1 MLEGRWLRWILLGVA
16 LAGAAGAAQF
26 FTRAAPAPAADA
38 PLILSAY
45 RSLDGANKRPRLFRH
60 AGVDFGA
67 PAGTPV
73 IAAAEGRVVQ
83 LLDYGP
89 GCGLGVVL
97 QHPEFK
103 RYTAYCHLGEV
114 LARNGEEV
122 ARGHIIGRVGTTGTA
137 GGVPHVHLE
146 LCTSACSSHADGD
159 LWGTADPMRIAA
171 GCFDPKRSYSMG
183 RLALTYPIPCGGL
196 YRER

>member
-1 MLEGRWLRWILLGVA
+1 V
-16 LAGAAGAAQF
+16 AQF

-38 PLILSAY
+38 PSSFLPIA
-45 RSLDGANKRPRLFRH
+45 RSMGQQ
-60 AGVDFGA
+60 A
-67 PAGTPV
+67 PATVPTRGRGLRRAGGHPGDR
-73 IAAAEGRVVQ
+73 AAEGRVVQ

-114 LARNGEEV
+114 LARNGEEGGER
-122 ARGHIIGRVGTTGTA
+122 AHHRADRTTGNA
-137 GGVPHVHLE
+137 AGVPHVHLE
-146 LCTSACSSHADGD
+146 LCTSACSSHTDGD
-159 LWGTADPMRIAA
+159 LWARQTDEDRRRLLRPEAEL
-171 GCFDPKRSYSMG
+171 FHG